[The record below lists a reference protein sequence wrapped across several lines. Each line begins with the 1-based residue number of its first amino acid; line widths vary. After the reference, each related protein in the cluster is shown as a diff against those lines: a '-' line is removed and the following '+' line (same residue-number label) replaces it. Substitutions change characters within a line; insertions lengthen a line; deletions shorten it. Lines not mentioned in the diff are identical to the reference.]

1 MNCQYCNKTLADLK
15 SLLKHQKQTKYCLE
29 KQKEFNQVKLL
40 KEKDNEIELLK
51 NQLKEKDN
59 EIELFKNQ
67 LKEKDNEI
75 ELLKNQLKDNTT
87 VVKQKFDFDEIQD
100 IIKEYCKN

>member
-59 EIELFKNQ
+59 EIEL
-67 LKEKDNEI
+67 
-75 ELLKNQLKDNTT
+75 LKNQLKDNTT

>member
-29 KQKEFNQVKLL
+29 KQKDKEEKDKEINLLKNQL
-40 KEKDNEIELLK
+40 KEKDDQINLLKNQLKEKDDEIELLK
-51 NQLKEKDN
+51 NQLKEKETKV
-59 EIELFKNQ
+59 EIEQN
-67 LKEKDNEI
+67 
-75 ELLKNQLKDNTT
+75 
-87 VVKQKFDFDEIQD
+87 FDFDQIQN

>member
-51 NQLKEKDN
+51 TS
-59 EIELFKNQ
+59 I
-67 LKEKDNEI
+67 KEKDNEI
-75 ELLKNQLKDNTT
+75 ELLKLKDNTT